1 MPLPVVVAGLQQQPA
16 ARENPSHLWPPG
28 SSSAYKSVGIYGH
41 GSSSASLLV
50 VPVVAADATEGRE
63 RESDR
68 RSVAAA
74 AAAMGRT
81 PCCDSK
87 GIKKGPW
94 APEEDKLLVDFV
106 QANGPGNWR
115 MLPKLAGLN
124 RCGKSCRLRWTN
136 YLRPDI
142 KRGPFTT
149 EEHNSILQ
157 LHAIVGNKWSMIAA
171 QLPGRTDNEIK
182 NYWNT
187 HLKKQL
193 RQEAL
198 AGADAAAQQLAAA
211 GAASSCPAARHM
223 TQWETARLEAEARL
237 SLLSSSATTTIA
249 SATAASSSS
258 STAAAEHEAAPD
270 IFLRLWN
277 SAVGE
282 SFRCSAQGQGAAA
295 AHGPAA
301 ASPAAAGTPAA
312 LRPAA
317 PSGGGDDSSAASTN
331 GTEAADDYQAFLD
344 MAVEELAL
352 LHGRLGVSF
361 SAFPTADVLAEASCL
376 FAPFE

>member
-1 MPLPVVVAGLQQQPA
+1 
-16 ARENPSHLWPPG
+16 
-28 SSSAYKSVGIYGH
+28 
-41 GSSSASLLV
+41 
-50 VPVVAADATEGRE
+50 
-63 RESDR
+63 
-68 RSVAAA
+68 
-74 AAAMGRT
+74 MGRT

-142 KRGPFTT
+142 KRGPFTA

-157 LHAIVGNKWSMIAA
+157 LHAVVGNKWSMIAA

-198 AGADAAAQQLAAA
+198 TGADAAAAQLAVVV
-211 GAASSCPAARHM
+211 GSPCPAARHM
-223 TQWETARLEAEARL
+223 AQWEIARLEAEARL
-237 SLLSSSATTTIA
+237 SLLSSSAAT
-249 SATAASSSS
+249 SATATASSSS
-258 STAAAEHEAAPD
+258 STAAAEHAAAAAPD

-277 SAVGE
+277 SEVGA
-282 SFRCSAQGQGAAA
+282 SFRGAVQGQGGA
-295 AHGPAA
+295 AHGDLAADGAPALLL
-301 ASPAAAGTPAA
+301 PAPGG
-312 LRPAA
+312 
-317 PSGGGDDSSAASTN
+317 SGGDDSSAASNN
-331 GTEAADDYQAFLD
+331 GSAEAAAAADEYQAFLE
-344 MAVEELAL
+344 MAVEEFAL
-352 LHGRLGVSF
+352 LHGRLGG
-361 SAFPTADVLAEASCL
+361 AFPAFPPADVLAEASCL
-376 FAPFE
+376 FTPFE

>member
-1 MPLPVVVAGLQQQPA
+1 MPPSSLWRSLVVVAA
-16 ARENPSHLWPPG
+16 AAGENPSHLWPPDPPRPINP
-28 SSSAYKSVGIYGH
+28 SAFM
-41 GSSSASLLV
+41 
-50 VPVVAADATEGRE
+50 ATAPPPPPLTPRSRRRRCRRHRGRT
-63 RESDR
+63 ESDR
-68 RSVAAA
+68 RRSAAA
-74 AAAMGRT
+74 AAASMGRT

-142 KRGPFTT
+142 KRGPFTP
-149 EEHNSILQ
+149 EEHNSIVQ
-157 LHAIVGNKWSMIAA
+157 LHAVVGNKWSMIAA

-198 AGADAAAQQLAAA
+198 AGADAAAAQQLALSAA
-211 GAASSCPAARHM
+211 AASPCPAARHM
-223 TQWETARLEAEARL
+223 AQWETARLEAEARL
-237 SLLSSSATTTIA
+237 SLLSSSAATTLT
-249 SATAASSSS
+249 SAAAAAASS
-258 STAAAEHEAAPD
+258 STAAEHAAPD

-277 SAVGE
+277 SEVGE
-282 SFRCSAQGQGAAA
+282 SFRGT
-295 AHGPAA
+295 AHGPAEA
-301 ASPAAAGTPAA
+301 GAPALLPAP
-312 LRPAA
+312 R
-317 PSGGGDDSSAASTN
+317 GGDDSSAASTN
-331 GTEAADDYQAFLD
+331 GTEAADDYHAFLEL
-344 MAVEELAL
+344 AVEEFAL
-352 LHGRLGVSF
+352 LHGRLGGAF
-361 SAFPTADVLAEASCL
+361 SEFTPVDVHVLAEASCL
-376 FAPFE
+376 FTPFE

>member
-1 MPLPVVVAGLQQQPA
+1 
-16 ARENPSHLWPPG
+16 
-28 SSSAYKSVGIYGH
+28 
-41 GSSSASLLV
+41 
-50 VPVVAADATEGRE
+50 
-63 RESDR
+63 
-68 RSVAAA
+68 
-74 AAAMGRT
+74 MGRT

-142 KRGPFTT
+142 KRGPFTA

-157 LHAIVGNKWSMIAA
+157 LHAVVGNKWSMIAA

-193 RQEAL
+193 RQEVL
-198 AGADAAAQQLAAA
+198 TGADAAAAQLAVV
-211 GAASSCPAARHM
+211 AASPCPAARHM
-223 TQWETARLEAEARL
+223 AQWETARLEAEARL
-237 SLLSSSATTTIA
+237 SLLSSSAATTTVT
-249 SATAASSSS
+249 SATATASSSS
-258 STAAAEHEAAPD
+258 STAAEHAAAAPD

-277 SAVGE
+277 SEVGA
-282 SFRCSAQGQGAAA
+282 SFRGSVLGQGGGAG
-295 AHGPAA
+295 HGPAA
-301 ASPAAAGTPAA
+301 ADGAPAP
-312 LRPAA
+312 
-317 PSGGGDDSSAASTN
+317 GGGGSGDDSSAASTN
-331 GTEAADDYQAFLD
+331 GSAEAAAADEFEAFLE
-344 MAVEELAL
+344 MAVEEFAL
-352 LHGRLGVSF
+352 LHGRLGG
-361 SAFPTADVLAEASCL
+361 AFPAFPPADVLAEASCL
-376 FAPFE
+376 FTPFE

>member
-1 MPLPVVVAGLQQQPA
+1 MATGDPPRPI
-16 ARENPSHLWPPG
+16 NPSAFMATAPPPPPPLTPCPR
-28 SSSAYKSVGIYGH
+28 SRRRCRRHHHNRAKR
-41 GSSSASLLV
+41 V
-50 VPVVAADATEGRE
+50 VSGR
-63 RESDR
+63 R
-68 RSVAAA
+68 RSVPAAA
-74 AAAMGRT
+74 AEMGRT

-142 KRGPFTT
+142 KRGPFTA

-157 LHAIVGNKWSMIAA
+157 LHAVVGNKWSMIAA

-198 AGADAAAQQLAAA
+198 AGADAAAAAAQLAVV
-211 GAASSCPAARHM
+211 AASPCPAARHM
-223 TQWETARLEAEARL
+223 AQWENARLEAEARL
-237 SLLSSSATTTIA
+237 SLFSSSAT
-249 SATAASSSS
+249 SATATASSSS
-258 STAAAEHEAAPD
+258 STAAAEHAAAAPD

-277 SAVGE
+277 SEVGA
-282 SFRCSAQGQGAAA
+282 SFRSSVQGV
-295 AHGPAA
+295 HGPAA
-301 ASPAAAGTPAA
+301 GVPALLPAAGG
-312 LRPAA
+312 
-317 PSGGGDDSSAASTN
+317 GGGDDSSAASTN
-331 GTEAADDYQAFLD
+331 GSAEAAADDYQAFLE
-344 MAVEELAL
+344 MAMEEFAL
-352 LHGRLGVSF
+352 LHGRLGGG
-361 SAFPTADVLAEASCL
+361 AFPPADVLAEASCL
-376 FAPFE
+376 FTPFE

>member
-1 MPLPVVVAGLQQQPA
+1 
-16 ARENPSHLWPPG
+16 
-28 SSSAYKSVGIYGH
+28 
-41 GSSSASLLV
+41 
-50 VPVVAADATEGRE
+50 
-63 RESDR
+63 
-68 RSVAAA
+68 
-74 AAAMGRT
+74 MGRT

-142 KRGPFTT
+142 KRGPFTA

-157 LHAIVGNKWSMIAA
+157 LHAVVGNKWSMIAA

-193 RQEAL
+193 RQDAL
-198 AGADAAAQQLAAA
+198 AGADAAAAAQLAVAV
-211 GAASSCPAARHM
+211 ASPCPAARHM
-223 TQWETARLEAEARL
+223 AQWENARLEAEARL
-237 SLLSSSATTTIA
+237 SLLSSSAAT
-249 SATAASSSS
+249 SATATATASSSS
-258 STAAAEHEAAPD
+258 STAAAQHAAPD

-277 SAVGE
+277 SEVGA
-282 SFRCSAQGQGAAA
+282 SFRGSAQGAVP
-295 AHGPAA
+295 HGPAA
-301 ASPAAAGTPAA
+301 AGGVPALLPPA
-312 LRPAA
+312 
-317 PSGGGDDSSAASTN
+317 GGDDSSAASTN
-331 GTEAADDYQAFLD
+331 GSAEAAADDYQAFLE
-344 MAVEELAL
+344 MAMEEFAL
-352 LHGRLGVSF
+352 LHGRLGGG
-361 SAFPTADVLAEASCL
+361 AFPAAFPPADVLAEASCL
-376 FAPFE
+376 FTPFE

>member
-1 MPLPVVVAGLQQQPA
+1 
-16 ARENPSHLWPPG
+16 
-28 SSSAYKSVGIYGH
+28 
-41 GSSSASLLV
+41 
-50 VPVVAADATEGRE
+50 
-63 RESDR
+63 
-68 RSVAAA
+68 
-74 AAAMGRT
+74 
-81 PCCDSK
+81 
-87 GIKKGPW
+87 
-94 APEEDKLLVDFV
+94 
-106 QANGPGNWR
+106 
-115 MLPKLAGLN
+115 
-124 RCGKSCRLRWTN
+124 
-136 YLRPDI
+136 
-142 KRGPFTT
+142 
-149 EEHNSILQ
+149 
-157 LHAIVGNKWSMIAA
+157 MIAA

-198 AGADAAAQQLAAA
+198 AGADATAAAQLAAA
-211 GAASSCPAARHM
+211 ATASSCPATRHM
-223 TQWETARLEAEARL
+223 AQWEAARLEAEARL
-237 SLLSSSATTTIA
+237 SLLSSSAATTVT

-258 STAAAEHEAAPD
+258 STAAAAEHEAAPD

-282 SFRCSAQGQGAAA
+282 SFRCSASLGQGAAA

-301 ASPAAAGTPAA
+301 AAGAPAA
-312 LRPAA
+312 LPPATA
-317 PSGGGDDSSAASTN
+317 PSGGGGGGDDSSAASTN

-361 SAFPTADVLAEASCL
+361 SAFPPADVLAEASCL

>member
-1 MPLPVVVAGLQQQPA
+1 
-16 ARENPSHLWPPG
+16 
-28 SSSAYKSVGIYGH
+28 
-41 GSSSASLLV
+41 
-50 VPVVAADATEGRE
+50 
-63 RESDR
+63 
-68 RSVAAA
+68 
-74 AAAMGRT
+74 MGRT

-115 MLPKLAGLN
+115 MLPKVAGLN

-142 KRGPFTT
+142 KRGPFTA

-157 LHAIVGNKWSMIAA
+157 LHAVVGNKWSMIAA

-193 RQEAL
+193 RQEA
-198 AGADAAAQQLAAA
+198 AAAAQLAVVV
-211 GAASSCPAARHM
+211 ASPACPAARHM
-223 TQWETARLEAEARL
+223 AQWETARLEAEARL
-237 SLLSSSATTTIA
+237 SLLSSSAATTTA
-249 SATAASSSS
+249 TSAAAAASSAS
-258 STAAAEHEAAPD
+258 STAADHAAPD

-277 SAVGE
+277 SEVGA
-282 SFRCSAQGQGAAA
+282 SFRGSAQGVA

-301 ASPAAAGTPAA
+301 AAAVPALLPG
-312 LRPAA
+312 
-317 PSGGGDDSSAASTN
+317 SGGCGGGDDSSAASTN
-331 GTEAADDYQAFLD
+331 GSAEAAADDYQAFLE
-344 MAVEELAL
+344 MAVEEFAM
-352 LHGRLGVSF
+352 LHGRLGG
-361 SAFPTADVLAEASCL
+361 AFPAFPPADVLAEASCL
-376 FAPFE
+376 FTPFE

>member
-1 MPLPVVVAGLQQQPA
+1 
-16 ARENPSHLWPPG
+16 
-28 SSSAYKSVGIYGH
+28 
-41 GSSSASLLV
+41 
-50 VPVVAADATEGRE
+50 
-63 RESDR
+63 
-68 RSVAAA
+68 
-74 AAAMGRT
+74 MGRT

-142 KRGPFTT
+142 KRGPFTP

-198 AGADAAAQQLAAA
+198 AGADAAAAQLAITAT
-211 GAASSCPAARHM
+211 ASSCPAARHM
-223 TQWETARLEAEARL
+223 AQWETARLEAEARL
-237 SLLSSSATTTIA
+237 SLLSSSAATTVA

-282 SFRCSAQGQGAAA
+282 SFRCSAQGQGGAL
-295 AHGPAA
+295 GPAA
-301 ASPAAAGTPAA
+301 ANPAAAGALAA
-312 LRPAA
+312 LPPAA
-317 PSGGGDDSSAASTN
+317 PRGGGGGGGGDDSSAASTN

-352 LHGRLGVSF
+352 LHGRLGVVSF
-361 SAFPTADVLAEASCL
+361 SAFPPADVLAEASCL